1 MKVFLAEDE
10 FVVREGIKNN
20 IDWKGHGY
28 EFCGEAGD
36 GEMAYSMIQK
46 SQPDILIAD
55 IKMPFMD
62 GLSLS
67 RLIKSE
73 FPAIEIILLTGYEEF
88 AFAQEAIQI
97 GVSRYLSKPISGEN
111 LLKEIDIVAEKIRER
126 EEERSLA
133 RKYAAE
139 MEEREQL
146 EKQEFFRNLVTG
158 EKELSEILEDSRKLN
173 IEISGM
179 QYSLLLLKVWSKRH
193 EIGEYSGSVQ
203 KVVQKIEE
211 AAKQYDAVL
220 FDMHLEGKAVLFKG
234 ESKEAV
240 EQSVKDFIKVLKAI
254 FYPMP
259 QLRYFGGIS
268 SVVGRITEIPRCYQ
282 EAGRAYAHLYLTEEN
297 GFFYG
302 DDVTTTESSAGEG
315 EQDIRVSET
324 GAKQLDRR
332 QLLEFLRRGESVEVS
347 FFLEEFYKTLGPKA
361 MQSKMFRQYVAMD
374 LYLAALDFAQKEL
387 EVKEGDL
394 DLEEPTFRIL
404 ADEKSAK
411 TYMETILQRAISIR
425 EEHAKSK
432 YHDVVRR
439 VILYIEEHYGE
450 EELSLNQVAKSVN
463 FSSNHLSA
471 VFSQETGQP
480 FIKYLT
486 DYRMEKAKDLLRQTT
501 KKTNEIGSL
510 VGYKDSHYFSYLF
523 KKTQGTTPTQYRG
536 LKAGEE
542 EA

>member
-36 GEMAYSMIQK
+36 GEMAYSMIPK

-97 GVSRYLSKPISGEN
+97 GVSRYLSKPISGDN

-211 AAKQYDAVL
+211 AAKTLGKGQIITHKIDLKDNKIMLKWMITEAERLSINLKGSWDLNYKSNQL
-220 FDMHLEGKAVLFKG
+220 LLEPSEKVFEKDGLKYQ
-234 ESKEAV
+234 AV
-240 EQSVKDFIKVLKAI
+240 EINAGAITTGIRLKITEGSLSDYENSDGNIWLQDFMSDDSKNSVTLKNGQKLSCYKEFFSNDNVTDENTYVI
-254 FYPMP
+254 
-259 QLRYFGGIS
+259 QLMYLSGNDWVTVNPEEIASIEIEGN
-268 SVVGRITEIPRCYQ
+268 RIT
-282 EAGRAYAHLYLTEEN
+282 
-297 GFFYG
+297 
-302 DDVTTTESSAGEG
+302 
-315 EQDIRVSET
+315 
-324 GAKQLDRR
+324 K
-332 QLLEFLRRGESVEVS
+332 
-347 FFLEEFYKTLGPKA
+347 
-361 MQSKMFRQYVAMD
+361 
-374 LYLAALDFAQKEL
+374 
-387 EVKEGDL
+387 
-394 DLEEPTFRIL
+394 
-404 ADEKSAK
+404 
-411 TYMETILQRAISIR
+411 
-425 EEHAKSK
+425 
-432 YHDVVRR
+432 
-439 VILYIEEHYGE
+439 
-450 EELSLNQVAKSVN
+450 
-463 FSSNHLSA
+463 
-471 VFSQETGQP
+471 
-480 FIKYLT
+480 
-486 DYRMEKAKDLLRQTT
+486 
-501 KKTNEIGSL
+501 
-510 VGYKDSHYFSYLF
+510 
-523 KKTQGTTPTQYRG
+523 
-536 LKAGEE
+536 
-542 EA
+542 

>member
-20 IDWKGHGY
+20 IDWTGHGY

-46 SQPDILIAD
+46 EQPDILIAD

-67 RLIKSE
+67 RLIKAE
-73 FPAIEIILLTGYEEF
+73 YPAIEIILLTGYEEF

-97 GVSRYLSKPISGEN
+97 GVSRYLSKPISGDN
-111 LLKEIDIVAEKIRER
+111 LLKEINIVAEKIRER
-126 EEERSLA
+126 EEERNLA
-133 RKYAAE
+133 KKYAEE
-139 MEEREQL
+139 MDEREQL
-146 EKQEFFRNLVTG
+146 EKQEFFRHLVTG
-158 EKELSEILEDSRKLN
+158 EKELSEILEDSKKLG

-179 QYSLLLLKVWSKRH
+179 QYSLLLLKIWSKRH
-193 EIGEYSGSVQ
+193 DMGEYSGSVQ
-203 KVVQKIEE
+203 LVEQKLEE
-211 AAKQYDAVL
+211 MARLYDAIL
-220 FDMHLEGKAVLFKG
+220 FDVHLEGKAILFKG

-240 EQSVKDFIKVLKAI
+240 EQAQKDFVQNLKAL
-254 FYPMP
+254 FYPLP
-259 QLRYFGGIS
+259 QIRYFGGIS
-268 SVVGRITEIPRCYQ
+268 SVVGRITEIPKCYE
-282 EAGRAYAHLYLTEEN
+282 EAGRAYAHLYLTDEN
-297 GFFYG
+297 GFIF
-302 DDVTTTESSAGEG
+302 GEEVAEAKG
-315 EQDIRVSET
+315 QEQEVEDIRVSET

-332 QLLEFLRRGESVEVS
+332 KLLEFLRRGEAAEVG
-347 FFLEEFYKTLGPKA
+347 FFLDEFFRTLGPKA

-374 LYLAALDFAQKEL
+374 VYLAVMDFAEKEL
-387 EVKEGDL
+387 EVKDMGKEV
-394 DLEEPTFRIL
+394 EEPTFQVL
-404 ADEKSAK
+404 ADEKLAK
-411 TYMETILQRAISIR
+411 SYLEKLLCKAIAMR
-425 EEHAKSK
+425 EDHAKSK
-432 YHDVVRR
+432 YHDVVRT
-439 VILYIEEHYGE
+439 VVHYIEAHYGE
-450 EELSLNQVAKSVN
+450 EDLSLNQVAKTVN

>member
-97 GVSRYLSKPISGEN
+97 GVSRYLSKPISGDN
-111 LLKEIDIVAEKIRER
+111 LLKEIDIVADKIRER

-259 QLRYFGGIS
+259 QLRY
-268 SVVGRITEIPRCYQ
+268 
-282 EAGRAYAHLYLTEEN
+282 LK
-297 GFFYG
+297 
-302 DDVTTTESSAGEG
+302 TT
-315 EQDIRVSET
+315 V
-324 GAKQLDRR
+324 
-332 QLLEFLRRGESVEVS
+332 
-347 FFLEEFYKTLGPKA
+347 
-361 MQSKMFRQYVAMD
+361 
-374 LYLAALDFAQKEL
+374 
-387 EVKEGDL
+387 
-394 DLEEPTFRIL
+394 
-404 ADEKSAK
+404 
-411 TYMETILQRAISIR
+411 
-425 EEHAKSK
+425 
-432 YHDVVRR
+432 
-439 VILYIEEHYGE
+439 
-450 EELSLNQVAKSVN
+450 
-463 FSSNHLSA
+463 
-471 VFSQETGQP
+471 
-480 FIKYLT
+480 
-486 DYRMEKAKDLLRQTT
+486 
-501 KKTNEIGSL
+501 
-510 VGYKDSHYFSYLF
+510 
-523 KKTQGTTPTQYRG
+523 
-536 LKAGEE
+536 LKI
-542 EA
+542 